1 VTAVQTKPEESFS
14 NLSEAE
20 LWEAISRLPD
30 EDLPRA
36 KALIE
41 RAFPPST
48 DLTRY
53 RDRPADFI
61 RETLGEQPWEKQC
74 QIAQA
79 LADSRRVTV
88 RSCNGSGKT
97 WLASRL
103 ALWFLYSRP
112 GSIVV
117 TTAPTWRQVR
127 DQIWRYISGCHARA
141 KLPGLCNQAELQPDS
156 ANREWYAMG
165 ISTDDPTRFQG
176 THASAGVLLIVDE
189 ASGVAEPIFEAG
201 AGFMT
206 GAESYTL
213 LIGNPNSPTGTFYR
227 SHQGG
232 NWARFHIAAHD
243 VPPHILAPEYIER
256 ARADWGEDNPAYQVR
271 VLGEFP
277 AEGDDTLIGLRY
289 VTAAQEASLE
299 AEGEVIVGAD
309 IARFGSDES
318 VAIARQGP
326 KVIAMECWRGQDTQ
340 ASAGK
345 IAAFAKRWNTMRV
358 AVDEIGVGAG
368 VVDALKAAG
377 CPNVVGVNVGAAA
390 RDKERFANL
399 RAEIFWALRDRCREG
414 AIALPKDDLLYSQ
427 LCGLKYKYTPAGK
440 VQIESKDDA
449 RKRGETSPDRA
460 DALALAFAPETRK
473 KWAFS

>member
-1 VTAVQTKPEESFS
+1 MTTCYESPLETQRKAKKKLARAILSRRGVAVPDD
-14 NLSEAE
+14 
-20 LWEAISRLPD
+20 RLLAGSPCTSGPD
-30 EDLPRA
+30 FA
-36 KALIE
+36 
-41 RAFPPST
+41 
-48 DLTRY
+48 RY

-61 RETLGEQPWEKQC
+61 RETLGEQPWAKQEA
-74 QIAQA
+74 IAQA
-79 LADSRRVTV
+79 LADQRRVTV

-127 DQIWRYISGCHARA
+127 DQIWRYIAGCHGRA
-141 KLPGLCNQAELQPDS
+141 KLPGLCNQAELQPDG

-176 THASAGVLLIVDE
+176 THAAAGVLLIVDE

-232 NWARFHIAAHD
+232 GWARFHISALD
-243 VPPHILAPEYIER
+243 VPPHVLDPAFIER
-256 ARADWGEDNPAYQVR
+256 AKADWGGEDNPAYQVR

-277 AEGDDTLIGLRY
+277 SEGDDTLIGLRF
-289 VTAAQEASLE
+289 VTAAQEAAHE
-299 AEGEVIVGAD
+299 AEGQVEIGAD

-326 KVIAMECWRGQDTQ
+326 KVIAMEGWRGQDTQ
-340 ASAGK
+340 ASAGR
-345 IAAFAKRWNTMRV
+345 IAAFARRWNTMRV
-358 AVDEIGVGAG
+358 RVDEIGVGAG
-368 VVDALKAAG
+368 VVDALKAAK
-377 CPNVVGVNVGAAA
+377 CPNVEGVNVGTAA
-390 RDKERFANL
+390 RDNERFLNL
-399 RAEIFWALRDRCREG
+399 RAEMFWALRERFREG
-414 AIALPKDDLLYSQ
+414 DIAIPKDDLLYSQ
-427 LCGLKYKYTPAGK
+427 LCGLKYKYTTSGK

-449 RKRGETSPDRA
+449 RKRGEPSPDRA
-460 DALALAFAPETRK
+460 DALALAFAPDTKRK
-473 KWAFS
+473 WGFS